1 MCGCL
6 ICLFFCLL
14 PVFVLKTAEILSW
27 EMVQVLGER
36 GEECQTAHA
45 HRKHLCD
52 AVALALNFVG
62 DEV

>member
-1 MCGCL
+1 MWMSNL
-6 ICLFFCLL
+6 PFLL
-14 PVFVLKTAEILSW
+14 SASCVCFENCRDF
-27 EMVQVLGER
+27 ELGDGSGLR